1 MSTKT
6 TFKRIAL
13 VAVAALTLGSFSAVS
28 ATAAPLANGV
38 VLPTVAAVSAPATGT
53 TSVAVTG
60 IFMHNGLT
68 NGYGATTIST
78 TANIVAAPTSS
89 TLAPN
94 APLATLY
101 TGTAY
106 TGTTGVTTTITNNNA
121 WGDSGDYNTVARSVI
136 NTAPAQGVNT
146 RITAYFNVSFT
157 PDKAGKYVIAVK
169 NQQDTTQVVTWTV
182 DVVDPTQK
190 SATAFFNTDSATASS
205 VDATSLV
212 FAAASNATP
221 KGRLTVRQYSTTDT
235 ATLTTAAI
243 SGAVVVAITKGL
255 VSKTND
261 FSQGAKSVTT
271 AAATANTN
279 DYWVFSN
286 GEVGSADLTVTV
298 GGTLVSTKKLTF
310 NGAATAISAA
320 VTTGQ
325 PTWITPAGTTTLT
338 VKATDSAG
346 NAATALPTL
355 TATSATTTVATV
367 AYAAGVVTITGVAAG
382 TSVITIADSATTGAV
397 PSVTYT
403 VTVSPAVSATLPTIT
418 FDKAEYTAG
427 ELMTITIAAAAA
439 DNASFAAFSAAPIAS
454 TNLITVKNPFTGGA
468 VALVSGKAT
477 WTAYAPITA
486 GPVTISATSSTGSSA
501 TAAAVT
507 ATATVLSDGVA
518 QAAADAALEAID
530 AANAATDAA
539 NAAAEAADAATA
551 AAQDSADAVAALSV
565 QVAEQMD
572 ELKTL
577 TQAQAKMIDALRK
590 QLISLTNLIIKIQ
603 KKVKA

>member
-1 MSTKT
+1 MAS
-6 TFKRIAL
+6 
-13 VAVAALTLGSFSAVS
+13 
-28 ATAAPLANGV
+28 
-38 VLPTVAAVSAPATGT
+38 
-53 TSVAVTG
+53 
-60 IFMHNGLT
+60 
-68 NGYGATTIST
+68 
-78 TANIVAAPTSS
+78 IVAAPTTSN
-89 TLAPN
+89 LAPN
-94 APLATLY
+94 APVATLY

-106 TGTTGVTTTITNNNA
+106 TGTTGVTTTITNNNT
-121 WGDSGDYNTVARSVI
+121 WGDSGDYNTVAKSVI
-136 NTAPAQGVNT
+136 DTAPAQGVNT

-182 DVVDPTQK
+182 DVIDPVQK
-190 SATAFFNTDSATASS
+190 SSTAFLNTDTATASS

-212 FAAASNATP
+212 FTAASSATA

-243 SGAVVVAITKGL
+243 SQSVVVAITKGL

-279 DYWVFSN
+279 DYYVFAN

-298 GGTLVSTKKLTF
+298 GGTLVSTKKITF
-310 NGAATAISAA
+310 NGAATTISAA

-325 PTWITPAGTTTLT
+325 PTWIAPAGTTTLT
-338 VKATDSAG
+338 VTAKDSAG
-346 NAATALPTL
+346 NAAVALPTL
-355 TATSATTTVATV
+355 TVTSATTTVAT
-367 AYAAGVVTITGVAAG
+367 ATIASGVVTITGVAAG
-382 TSVITIADSATTGAV
+382 TSVITIADSATTAPV

-403 VTVSPAVSATLPTIT
+403 VTVAPAASVALPTIT
-418 FDKAEYTAG
+418 FDKTEYAAG
-427 ELMTITIAAAAA
+427 ELMTITVAATAA
-439 DNASFAAFSAAPIAS
+439 DNAAFAAFTAAPLAS

-486 GPVTISATSSTGSSA
+486 GPIVISATSGTGSAA
-501 TAAAVT
+501 TSAAVT

-518 QAAADAALEAID
+518 QAAADAAAEATD

-551 AAQDSADAVAALSV
+551 AAQDAADAVAALST
-565 QVAEQMD
+565 QVTEQIA
-572 ELKTL
+572 ELK
-577 TQAQAKMIDALRK
+577 AQNAALRK
-590 QLISLTNLIIKIQ
+590 QITALTNLIIKIQ